1 VQQVLVMPPC
11 SFPPNATER
20 VLKKQPAS
28 PGLRGS
34 ACCCMQR
41 SGSAPGAALEHLLPA
56 AHSTGSSAGTGPDS
70 ALLAV
75 AVSNGAGFALAS
87 EIKPR

>member
-1 VQQVLVMPPC
+1 
-11 SFPPNATER
+11 
-20 VLKKQPAS
+20 
-28 PGLRGS
+28 
-34 ACCCMQR
+34 MQR